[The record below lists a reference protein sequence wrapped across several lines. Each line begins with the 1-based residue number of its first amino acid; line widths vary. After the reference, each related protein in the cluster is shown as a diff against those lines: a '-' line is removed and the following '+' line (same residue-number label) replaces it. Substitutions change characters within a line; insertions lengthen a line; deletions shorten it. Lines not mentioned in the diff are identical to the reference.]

1 MRRPLVGL
9 MLAGACSVVLTAV
22 AIGAR
27 YAVWP
32 VETHDYLDY
41 TRHWYDTIR
50 LEGFHSFSH
59 RIADYTPPYL
69 YTLYAI
75 SKLFPEL
82 SSLTATKLPGT
93 IGDVLCSGIAFGFL
107 RRRRPWPLPLAAAF
121 AVLLAPTVIVNSAL
135 WGQNDSVYTAALLA
149 CLALLA
155 AGRPWWAMASY
166 AVALTIKLQSMF
178 LLPLLVGLAVRG
190 VVPWRSFLLIPAS
203 YGIAILPSWL
213 AGRPL
218 QELLT
223 IYQGQ
228 IEQLDMLHVG
238 APNPYALVP
247 PSFYPKPAFPIGLVV
262 GATAATLIA
271 GAVARSRVSLT
282 SERTLTLG
290 LATLLLMP
298 FALPKMHERYFYAA
312 DVTAIVF
319 ASFFPR
325 RFYVPILIGFGSFVA
340 YTTYLLPQPI
350 LPLPIASLVM
360 GIALVVV
367 LKDAWSQLLPDPGS
381 AVPPERTAGG

>member
-1 MRRPLVGL
+1 
-9 MLAGACSVVLTAV
+9 MLAGASAVVLSAV

-27 YAVWP
+27 YAVWH

-41 TRHWYDTIR
+41 TRLWYDTIR

-69 YTLYAI
+69 YTLYADLE
-75 SKLFPEL
+75 LFPEL

-93 IGDVLCSGIAFGFL
+93 IGDFLCSAIAFGFL

-121 AVLLAPTVIVNSAL
+121 AVLLAPTVVVNSAL
-135 WGQNDSVYTAALLA
+135 WGQNDSVYTAGLLA

-166 AVALTIKLQSMF
+166 AVVLTIKLQATF

-190 VVPWRSFLLIPAS
+190 AVPWRSFLLVPAS

-218 QELLT
+218 QELLM

-228 IEQLDMLHVG
+228 IEQLEMLLRRRSEPVR
-238 APNPYALVP
+238 ADFPR
-247 PSFYPKPAFPIGLVV
+247 PSIRSAAFPIGLVV
-262 GATAATLIA
+262 GATAAILIA
-271 GAVARSRVSLT
+271 GAVARSRVPLT
-282 SERTLTLG
+282 PERTLTLG

-298 FALPKMHERYFYAA
+298 FALPKMHERYFYPA
-312 DVTAIVF
+312 DVTAIIF
-319 ASFFPR
+319 AFFFPR
-325 RFYVPILIGFGSFVA
+325 RFFVPILIGLGSLVA
-340 YTTYLLPQPI
+340 YMTYLLPETRPAAADRVARYGHRARRRAQGRPV
-350 LPLPIASLVM
+350 ATV
-360 GIALVVV
+360 A
-367 LKDAWSQLLPDPGS
+367 GS
-381 AVPPERTAGG
+381 WFSGTSRTNSRRLMATPW

>member
-1 MRRPLVGL
+1 LRRPFAGL
-9 MLAGACSVVLTAV
+9 MLAGASAVVLSAV

-41 TRHWYDTIR
+41 TRRWYDTIR

-93 IGDVLCSGIAFGFL
+93 IGDFLCSAIAFGFL

-121 AVLLAPTVIVNSAL
+121 AVLLSPTGIVNSAL
-135 WGQNDSVYTAALLA
+135 WGQSDSVYTAGLLG

-166 AVALTIKLQSMF
+166 AVALAIKLQSTF
-178 LLPLLVGLAVRG
+178 LLPLLVALAVRG
-190 VVPWRSFLLIPAS
+190 VVPWRSFLLIPAA
-203 YGIAILPSWL
+203 YVMVILPCWI

-218 QELLT
+218 HELLF
-223 IYQGQ
+223 IYSDQIGQ
-228 IEQLDMLHVG
+228 LEMLYLG
-238 APNPYALVP
+238 APNPYALASPLFHWKRFV
-247 PSFYPKPAFPIGLVV
+247 ALGLLV
-262 GATAATLIA
+262 AAIA
-271 GAVARSRVSLT
+271 AVLFARAVARSRVPLT
-282 SERTLTLG
+282 AEVSVTLG
-290 LATLLLMP
+290 LAMLLLMP
-298 FALPKMHERYFYAA
+298 YVLPKMHERYFYAA

-319 ASFFPR
+319 AFFFPR
-325 RFYVPILIGFGSFVA
+325 RFFVPILVGLASLVA
-340 YTTYLLPQPI
+340 YMTYLLPEDA
-350 LPLPIASLVM
+350 LPLPIASLAM

-367 LKDAWSQLLPDPGS
+367 LKDARSQLLPDPGS
-381 AVPPERTAGG
+381 AGPPERTAGG